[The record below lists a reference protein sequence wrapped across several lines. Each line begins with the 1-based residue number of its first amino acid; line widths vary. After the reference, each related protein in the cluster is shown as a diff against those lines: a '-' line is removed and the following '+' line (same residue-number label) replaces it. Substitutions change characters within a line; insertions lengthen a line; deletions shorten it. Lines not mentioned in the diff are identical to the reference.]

1 MIKGIHHI
9 SIRCAT
15 PEEEQNVRKFY
26 GEVLGLS
33 VKREWTGGI
42 FFDTGAGQIEV
53 FLNRENIKGPGAVQH
68 IALATDDVDDMVS
81 RVKEAGFN
89 VTVEPRDGEMPT
101 DPVLK
106 MRVAFCEGP
115 VGETIEFFC
124 EKE

>member
-26 GEVLGLS
+26 GEVLGLP
-33 VKREWTGGI
+33 VKREWPGGI